1 MGSRAVGL
9 SPCFFVDY
17 KHLEELQKSCSDT
30 DSGRLGHQLH
40 LVHDTVKTML
50 PKNSILPVAFATSKC
65 TFSTLQRLK
74 TYLRSR
80 NEGVLSKQL
89 PCPALS

>member
-1 MGSRAVGL
+1 M
-9 SPCFFVDY
+9 FFVGY
-17 KHLEELQKSCSDT
+17 KRLEELQKSCSDT

-40 LVHDTVKTML
+40 LVYDTVKTML
-50 PKNSILPVAFATSKC
+50 PKHSILPVAFATSKC

-80 NEGVLSKQL
+80 NGVLS
-89 PCPALS
+89 